1 MGDYEKCLLRT
12 PECIVVQCRD
22 DVDCGGGLK
31 EGAIYYKGIAWNVD
45 TEMSGSEIELNLE
58 LPLGNDGNADSA
70 TSTASGAKDASVK
83 LPNVLITQLV
93 DEEVC
98 NPLKVWHDLGE
109 HANPSA
115 DEVALLR
122 SAANPFVQTKR
133 CGNKINLTLK
143 ENAVCYFELKA
154 APIVSDR
161 GYEYGRLE

>member
-1 MGDYEKCLLRT
+1 MTFKSAPYLYTNAFNDCSALSDVYLCGTK
-12 PECIVVQCRD
+12 D
-22 DVDCGGGLK
+22 D
-31 EGAIYYKGIAWNVD
+31 WN
-45 TEMSGSEIELNLE
+45 EIRMLAD
-58 LPLGNDGNADSA
+58 DGNAGSVIA
-70 TSTASGAKDASVK
+70 TCSGSGATATAVVP
-83 LPNVLITQLV
+83 PNVLITQLV

-98 NPLKVWHDLGE
+98 NPLKIWHDLGE

-143 ENAVCYFELKA
+143 ENAVCYFEIKT
-154 APIVSDR
+154 APIISDR